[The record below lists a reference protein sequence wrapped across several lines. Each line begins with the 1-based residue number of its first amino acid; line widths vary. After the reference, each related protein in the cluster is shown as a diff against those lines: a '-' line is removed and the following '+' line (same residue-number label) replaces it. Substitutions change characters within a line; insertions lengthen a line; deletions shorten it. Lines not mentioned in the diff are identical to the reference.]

1 MDRQRDFRSKVIDIK
16 GLIRIIKPGNRIFLS
31 SGPAW
36 PAHSVKSILEAEEV
50 RYFDLEF
57 IQLFSISDLA
67 SLAEI
72 KTNFR
77 HISFR
82 TGEAIPEAI
91 SHHKSIDFIP
101 ANLMEIPFMFETGT
115 INVDMAIITAS
126 PPDSRGYMSLGVA
139 IDVARIVM
147 RKAGIVIVEVNP
159 NMPVT
164 YGDTSIHVNQADY
177 FIESQEPLPERRLKP
192 VDPVLDRIGWHI
204 SNLIQD
210 NSSVVL
216 HVGAIFDAV
225 AHYLKTKKNLG
236 VVTNVIS
243 DWVIGLI
250 DPGPFPW
257 IGKRPQEGRCP
268 PATVTAQGPV

>member
-1 MDRQRDFRSKVIDIK
+1 MDRQRDFRSKVIGIK
-16 GLIRIIKPGNRIFLS
+16 RLIRIIKPGNRIFLS

-36 PAHSVKSILEAEEV
+36 PAHSLKGILEEEEV

-91 SHHKSIDFIP
+91 AHHKSIDFIP
-101 ANLMEIPFMFETGT
+101 ANLMEIPFMFENGT
-115 INVDMAIITAS
+115 VNVDMAIITAS

-139 IDVARIVM
+139 IDVARIVI
-147 RKAGIVIVEVNP
+147 RKAGIVVVEVNP

-164 YGDTSIHVNQADY
+164 YGDTSIHVDQADY
-177 FIESQEPLPERRLKP
+177 FIESQEPLPERSLKA
-192 VDPVLDRIGWHI
+192 VDPVLDRIG
-204 SNLIQD
+204 
-210 NSSVVL
+210 
-216 HVGAIFDAV
+216 
-225 AHYLKTKKNLG
+225 
-236 VVTNVIS
+236 
-243 DWVIGLI
+243 
-250 DPGPFPW
+250 
-257 IGKRPQEGRCP
+257 
-268 PATVTAQGPV
+268 